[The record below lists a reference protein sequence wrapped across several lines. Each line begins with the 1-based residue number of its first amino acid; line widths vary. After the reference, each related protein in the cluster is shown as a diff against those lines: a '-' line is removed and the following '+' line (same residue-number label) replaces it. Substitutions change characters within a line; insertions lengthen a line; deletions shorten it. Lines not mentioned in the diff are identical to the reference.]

1 MFLIEPPSSLF
12 IYYFFFYNN
21 LLAYHVKL
29 FIRKFFILITY
40 FIVVFIKSYNYNF
53 CNFYVKYIAKKLKA
67 SLFQKNKN
75 KS

>member
-40 FIVVFIKSYNYNF
+40 FIVFIKSYNYNF